1 MIYVEDIE
9 TTGIGNHLFLGVRKG
24 LDSKG
29 LGHIAPWMGEEAPSD
44 HKKEK
49 VCSKSQSSILHT
61 VPLAKS
67 ISISKSRA
75 NYDLNCQGSK
85 KIV

>member
-29 LGHIAPWMGEEAPSD
+29 LGHIAPWMGEEATGTTR
-44 HKKEK
+44 KKRSVLKAK
-49 VCSKSQSSILHT
+49 VQFCTLC
-61 VPLAKS
+61 L
-67 ISISKSRA
+67 
-75 NYDLNCQGSK
+75 
-85 KIV
+85 

>member
-29 LGHIAPWMGEEAPSD
+29 LGHIAPWMGEEAPTETT
-44 HKKEK
+44 KKKRSVLKAK
-49 VCSKSQSSILHT
+49 VQYCTL
-61 VPLAKS
+61 
-67 ISISKSRA
+67 
-75 NYDLNCQGSK
+75 CF
-85 KIV
+85 